1 MDIDVIC
8 KFRNKSKFKI
18 SNVNNIKKI
27 YTKLNKKKYN
37 FKFNEIWDDNNSFE
51 SIYSYL
57 NNNSNNYRDK
67 NIILFG
73 YSGSGKTYTMNN
85 ILKEIINQYITSKTK
100 YKIICFQIYNNQIF
114 DIFNNNL
121 PLKFYKSNE
130 LKIKNPTK
138 MYFDNF
144 NDLQNII
151 NINRKINKTDNN
163 DISSRSCLI
172 IKISSIKGN
181 YNIIDMHGQE
191 IGNPNNNNILS
202 NEAKNINLNMLALK
216 QCILS
221 YYEKKKYIPFRNS
234 LLTLYLKNM
243 FTSICKV
250 YFICTINAEHQFY
263 QQLDSMKYASCLVH
277 PKKDIKNNIQNLLI
291 EYCLY
296 ITSISLNNHE
306 DNKIFKELRRN
317 DYSNINQ
324 INDLLTSNMDA
335 ITIFNKKYNEFIKN
349 MKR

>member
-8 KFRNKSKFKI
+8 KFRNKSNFKI
-18 SNVNNIKKI
+18 SKVNNIKKI
-27 YTKLNKKKYN
+27 FTTFNKKKYSY
-37 FKFNEIWDDNNSFE
+37 KFNQVWDDRNSFE

-57 NNNSNNYRDK
+57 INNSINYRDK

-85 ILKEIINQYITSKTK
+85 ILKEIINQYINSKIK
-100 YKIICFQIYNNQIF
+100 YKIVSFQIYNNQIF
-114 DIFNNNL
+114 DIFNNNY
-121 PLKFYKSNE
+121 PLKFYKNNE
-130 LKIKNPTK
+130 LKINNPKK

-144 NDLQNII
+144 DDLLNII
-151 NINRKINKTDNN
+151 NNNRKINKTDNN

-172 IKISSIKGN
+172 IKITSIKGN

-221 YYEKKKYIPFRNS
+221 YYEKRKYIPFRNS

-277 PKKDIKNNIQNLLI
+277 PKKNIKNDIQNLLI
-291 EYCLY
+291 EYSLY
-296 ITSISLNNHE
+296 ITTLSLNNHE
-306 DNKIFKELRRN
+306 NNNIFRELRKN
-317 DYSNINQ
+317 NYSNIDK
-324 INDLLTSNMDA
+324 INDLLISNIDA
-335 ITIFNKKYNEFIKN
+335 ITIFNKKYNEFIIN